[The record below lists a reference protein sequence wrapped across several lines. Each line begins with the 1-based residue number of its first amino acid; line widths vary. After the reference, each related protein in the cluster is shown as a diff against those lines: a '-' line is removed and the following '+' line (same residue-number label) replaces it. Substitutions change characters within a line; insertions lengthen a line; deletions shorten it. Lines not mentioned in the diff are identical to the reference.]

1 MACGTGPGQGTSSDG
16 TFPRGSGKGVMSVYR
31 KTRNLSLICWPGR
44 KREWAGGTSGQ
55 VIGMAVKRG
64 RNIVEKKGLRLI

>member
-1 MACGTGPGQGTSSDG
+1 M
-16 TFPRGSGKGVMSVYR
+16 
-31 KTRNLSLICWPGR
+31 SLICWPGR